1 MLSAQGWLVSEAAN
15 GCLALASLASHLPDT
30 LLLDLM
36 MPEMDGFQLV
46 AVLRAHPE
54 WRKIPVVIVTALD
67 LTGEHRRRLNGGVK
81 AVLSKTTFAP
91 AELMAR
97 VGTLLSDG
105 RNQAKRQF
113 GR

>member
-1 MLSAQGWLVSEAAN
+1 MAEN
-15 GCLALASLASHLPDT
+15 PGCHRD
-30 LLLDLM
+30 
-36 MPEMDGFQLV
+36 
-46 AVLRAHPE
+46 RA
-54 WRKIPVVIVTALD
+54 RFD
-67 LTGEHRRRLNGGVK
+67 REHRRRLNGGVK